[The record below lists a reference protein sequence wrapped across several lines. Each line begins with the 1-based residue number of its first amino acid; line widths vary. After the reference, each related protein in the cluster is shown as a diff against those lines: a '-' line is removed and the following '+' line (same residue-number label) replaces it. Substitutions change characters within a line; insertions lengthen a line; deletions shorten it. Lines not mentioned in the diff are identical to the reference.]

1 MTQIA
6 DLSADQLAHHALNI
20 FIAQGRHVE
29 GARVIYRALQLDPH
43 HPGALRCLSDFLA
56 HEGTEPFAAAT
67 LEHALSGAVPLDD
80 DARRMLDDLR
90 FLDIWSWGFSR
101 HVSGEANL
109 SGEAFQQRED
119 FVFDGPAYAAFL
131 NTVTEPAG
139 SLQGAFQ
146 AAIRICGLMSGLLR
160 HAEKDNPAFDDVL
173 RSSAFVETEAY
184 PAWLASPTDDLDA
197 LDQAIQAQRQ
207 AG

>member
-1 MTQIA
+1 MTRIA

-67 LEHALSGAVPLDD
+67 LEHALSGAVPLAD

-101 HVSGEANL
+101 HVSGEAHL
-109 SGEAFQQRED
+109 I
-119 FVFDGPAYAAFL
+119 VFDGPAYAAFL

-146 AAIRICGLMSGLLR
+146 AAVRICGLMSGLLR

-173 RSSAFVETEAY
+173 GSSAFVETEAY
-184 PAWLASPTDDLDA
+184 PAWLASPTDDLDT

-207 AG
+207 GG

>member
-1 MTQIA
+1 MTRIA
-6 DLSADQLAHHALNI
+6 DLNADQLAHHALNI

-43 HPGALRCLSDFLA
+43 HPAALRCLSDFLA
-56 HEGTEPFAAAT
+56 HQGTEPFAAAT
-67 LEHALSGAVPLDD
+67 LEHALSGAVPLND

-101 HVSGEANL
+101 HVSGETNL
-109 SGEAFQQRED
+109 SSEAFKNRED
-119 FVFDGPAYAAFL
+119 FLFDGPAYAAFL

-146 AAIRICGLMSGLLR
+146 AR
-160 HAEKDNPAFDDVL
+160 VL
-173 RSSAFVETEAY
+173 HRVGEC
-184 PAWLASPTDDLDA
+184 
-197 LDQAIQAQRQ
+197 R
-207 AG
+207 GNHG

>member
-1 MTQIA
+1 MTRIA
-6 DLSADQLAHHALNI
+6 DLNADQLAHHALNI

-56 HEGTEPFAAAT
+56 HQGTEPFAAVT
-67 LEHALSGAVPLDD
+67 LEHALSGAFPLDD

-101 HVSGEANL
+101 HASGEANL
-109 SGEAFQQRED
+109 SGEAFKNRED

-146 AAIRICGLMSGLLR
+146 AAVRICGLMSGLLR
-160 HAEKDNPAFDDVL
+160 HPQKDNPAFDDVL
-173 RSSAFVETEAY
+173 RSSTLIETEAY

>member
-1 MTQIA
+1 MTRIA

-29 GARVIYRALQLDPH
+29 GARVIYHALRLDPD

-56 HEGTEPFAAAT
+56 HQGTEPFAAVT
-67 LEHALSGAVPLDD
+67 LEHALSGAVPLSE
-80 DARRMLDDLR
+80 DARETLDNLR

-101 HVSGEANL
+101 HNSGETNL
-109 SGEAFQQRED
+109 SGEAFRHRED
-119 FVFDGPAYAAFL
+119 FVFDGASYAGFL

-139 SLQGAFQ
+139 SLQAAFL
-146 AAIRICGLMSGLLR
+146 AAHRICGLMSGLLR
-160 HAEKDNPAFDDVL
+160 HPEKDNPAFDDVL
-173 RSSAFVETEAY
+173 RSADLVETDAY
-184 PAWLASPTDDLDA
+184 PQWLASPTDDLEA

-207 AG
+207 GS

>member
-1 MTQIA
+1 M
-6 DLSADQLAHHALNI
+6 
-20 FIAQGRHVE
+20 
-29 GARVIYRALQLDPH
+29 IYRALQLDTH

-109 SGEAFQQRED
+109 SGEAFQQRDD
-119 FVFDGPAYAAFL
+119 FVFDGPGLCGLPQYGHR
-131 NTVTEPAG
+131 AG
-139 SLQGAFQ
+139 RFVAGRLQGGRPHLRADVRP
-146 AAIRICGLMSGLLR
+146 AASCGEGQSGVR
-160 HAEKDNPAFDDVL
+160 
-173 RSSAFVETEAY
+173 
-184 PAWLASPTDDLDA
+184 
-197 LDQAIQAQRQ
+197 
-207 AG
+207 